1 MISHNE
7 ELAYLREIEYIR
19 AERDWEERES
29 LREMFQLPA
38 RIVVIKEDTNE
49 SIISKISGNYQE
61 RVFTR

>member
-1 MISHNE
+1 MLSHNE
-7 ELAYLREIEYIR
+7 EVGYLRELAYIR

-49 SIISKISGNYQE
+49 SIISKISRDNKEGIC
-61 RVFTR
+61 TR